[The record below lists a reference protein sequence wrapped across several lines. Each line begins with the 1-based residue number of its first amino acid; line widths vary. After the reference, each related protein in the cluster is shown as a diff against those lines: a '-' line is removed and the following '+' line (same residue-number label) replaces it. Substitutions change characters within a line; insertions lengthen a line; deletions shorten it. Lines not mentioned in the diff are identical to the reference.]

1 MGEGV
6 FMIQFVDHRSF
17 GIFPYAYPRRQW
29 RQLAISSLSDFL
41 NEKRRVILEPVFSNG
56 ADRENVGNYRFTKTS
71 FVQQRPSLK
80 EFHESIS

>member
-17 GIFPYAYPRRQW
+17 GISRMLIREGNGDSF
-29 RQLAISSLSDFL
+29 AIFSLSDFL